1 LNKCLVWRFKK
12 PQGGFSGE
20 GGRLGAIQGIGSNGA
35 LEKLLGGAGLSLG
48 AQLALPL
55 GLFVL

>member
-1 LNKCLVWRFKK
+1 LNKCLVGRFKK

-20 GGRLGAIQGIGSNGA
+20 SGRLEAIHGIGSDRA

-55 GLFVL
+55 GLFVF